1 MDILGFFDG
10 LFSAFSAA
18 RSGKGIDDER
28 NTKSSVVEQSNKQEN
43 TLAVQSHKAKIKKA
57 REEQS
62 KSTQFEKD
70 MG

>member
-18 RSGKGIDDER
+18 RSGKSIDDER
-28 NTKSSVVEQSNKQEN
+28 NKKSPMLEQSNKQEN

-57 REEQS
+57 REKRA
-62 KSTQFEKD
+62 KSTQFDKD
-70 MG
+70 MR